1 MHDIVSNTNAA
12 FASLGNH
19 GEFNALKNSNP
30 NKHAAGRTPKRTMHA
45 AVKARMSGKGMLNK
59 YAIAARDLAQALPT
73 ELKTLNVVHLSLAS
87 ATRARDFASSSSG
100 PQSEPRAA
108 ALAARAMR
116 FSTSSGVIF
125 TKLDAKTS
133 ICPGNAAAPMLA
145 ASSNNARNTTAM
157 NDKYAGKSTV
167 ASAKFPTNTSFNG
180 VAPINTPAM
189 IPNNGGFNNSFPMR
203 PIVALVVK

>member
-73 ELKTLNVVHLSLAS
+73 ELKTLNVVHLSLES
-87 ATRARDFASSSSG
+87 ATRARDFASHR
-100 PQSEPRAA
+100 PEHNPNHVQR
-108 ALAARAMR
+108 LLRR
-116 FSTSSGVIF
+116 VR
-125 TKLDAKTS
+125 
-133 ICPGNAAAPMLA
+133 C
-145 ASSNNARNTTAM
+145 ASRRLQ
-157 NDKYAGKSTV
+157 G
-167 ASAKFPTNTSFNG
+167 
-180 VAPINTPAM
+180 
-189 IPNNGGFNNSFPMR
+189 
-203 PIVALVVK
+203 